1 MEITG
6 IRNYDNNSICEN
18 NCTSKSNETNKTSTK
33 EKTNMTAKDKLSY
46 LSEKYECLKSPNYS
60 VNINRSLLEKA
71 TSDKK
76 TSEWLEYNLS
86 LIPKAVDGIKS
97 AVEASGAKLLSCNVK
112 INGYDSITTEVMTQV
127 EVDSG
132 TEKARKELKEKI
144 EAIREKKKTEK
155 NEWKKKAEKKETKKH
170 TISVTDKNI
179 KAVTQKVITTPLNPS
194 IVARKSFVDI
204 KA

>member
-1 MEITG
+1 MAITG

-46 LSEKYECLKSPNYS
+46 QSPNYS

-155 NEWKKKAEKKETKKH
+155 NEWKKKAEKKETKNRIYTRGYCAFCTK
-170 TISVTDKNI
+170 
-179 KAVTQKVITTPLNPS
+179 
-194 IVARKSFVDI
+194 
-204 KA
+204 

>member
-1 MEITG
+1 
-6 IRNYDNNSICEN
+6 
-18 NCTSKSNETNKTSTK
+18 
-33 EKTNMTAKDKLSY
+33 MTAKDKLSY

-155 NEWKKKAEKKETKKH
+155 NEWKKRQKTKKH

>member
-1 MEITG
+1 MAITG

-18 NCTSKSNETNKTSTK
+18 NYTAKNNETNKIAAK

-71 TSDKK
+71 TSDEK

-127 EVDSG
+127 EVDTG
-132 TEKARKELKEKI
+132 VEKAREELKEKI
-144 EAIREKKKTEK
+144 KTIREQ
-155 NEWKKKAEKKETKKH
+155 KKAKKEQAEK
-170 TISVTDKNI
+170 
-179 KAVTQKVITTPLNPS
+179 
-194 IVARKSFVDI
+194 R
-204 KA
+204 